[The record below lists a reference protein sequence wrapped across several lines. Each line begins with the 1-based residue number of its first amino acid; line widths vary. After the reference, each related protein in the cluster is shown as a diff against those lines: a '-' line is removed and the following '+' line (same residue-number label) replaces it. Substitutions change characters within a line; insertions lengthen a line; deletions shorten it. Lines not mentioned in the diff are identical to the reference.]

1 MSDESIVVNRNTL
14 NRYEESV
21 SALKLAMRDSSSKSD
36 KAIAALREF
45 LLDWLGNEKR
55 QQNAIDA
62 ENYYFSKKM
71 AEQAI
76 AIFKDNATVS
86 SKNISTYVKNAM
98 ASIDL
103 DDFLFSKKDVE
114 AFEKKVRSE
123 LQSII
128 DSIEEKKDGS
138 KSESESDKSA
148 IEKTISETVKKN
160 LHIAP
165 VDQFLYIIPNFLEK
179 NVFSNIR
186 GILKGQAVNFENS
199 TLKIIQSKHLGSKNI
214 FTSLYVPDISRLYK
228 RFKRFEYTASR
239 GIIYKSRAII
249 KRAAKRIKQQ
259 LDFFFPFGLV
269 AKILKTGTFLI
280 GAGIKVVKGMLRFG
294 IDLISGALHF
304 AFNTIKLVTGTV
316 LKIGSASIKLL
327 AKSLEKIGAFKL
339 LKLTAKGM
347 FAFLKTY
354 AGAYLLGYVVGSI
367 YRNFKK
373 IFDFAKG
380 LFNVAK
386 TWFNDNIYTPWLEP
400 MLNWFQES
408 GYSFYL
414 KELGDAFGEG
424 SALSESI
431 DNIVDEFTLYDRNG
445 RPLLDFG
452 QISRKISW
460 LTSWMQENFTGANIK
475 DIVLDNVAPMAGGM
489 LGSIAGAHLGAALGT
504 MIFPGIG
511 TVAGGII
518 FSLLGGI
525 AGENLGG
532 IIRELIQDNAPFT
545 KVERHETA
553 LEKFSRQNFGL
564 RNQQKA
570 AFFTPSK
577 TEAIKT
583 LQKVGSKASEFDFMD
598 EKSYES
604 LVSSGLF
611 SIDEIRE
618 RAVGIKSAD
627 FQKQIAMFKNIGN
640 LSYDNVYKEISSSF
654 AAMGERLLN
663 PAHKGAIF
671 KDDIRDSDW
680 NTYLT
685 LGQGTERLQK
695 QENANPFWFKII
707 RAMRIQQNLNDL
719 ANGVMKPLQFL
730 ELYKEISLGNKDA
743 FTKAGS
749 SIKFNGSDVDIRQL
763 IWGEG
768 ANRPSAKELYAW
780 RKEHANYYGKEE
792 FKKSIASQTDDPVG
806 AEQAKAFY
814 INRYRKIAEK
824 ILTFG
829 NLIYWVP
836 TDTNTGFWK
845 RLFAERQLE
854 TQDIRNIFKEN
865 VAINRANAFKLTL
878 KEFLQQYGGVYNEL
892 LKENPNYI
900 EAKTENVLY
909 RLGLLTKGEG
919 FDSLSKDQIRAA
931 IKAELAGGD
940 YTSIEM
946 VEQMLGNKLQTAID
960 KITAERSSDGRQV
973 IDEFNKIPIDSDFI
987 GMANIIS
994 EYRSII
1000 NANSDFV
1007 KEKLLP
1013 FLKALSDKGM
1023 SSDEI
1028 GHMFGFIYNAGS
1040 NSVEQYVEIPT
1051 NGDVAPNDG
1060 M

>member
-86 SKNISTYVKNAM
+86 SKNISTYVKNAI

-114 AFEKKVRSE
+114 AFEKKVKSE

-165 VDQFLYIIPNFLEK
+165 IDQFLYIIPNFLEK

-228 RFKRFEYTASR
+228 QFKRFEYAASR

-269 AKILKTGTFLI
+269 AKILKTGAFLI
-280 GAGIKVVKGMLRFG
+280 GSGIKVVKGTLRLG
-294 IDLISGALHF
+294 IDFISGTLHF
-304 AFNTIKLVTGTV
+304 AFNTIKLVTGAM

-327 AKSLEKIGAFKL
+327 TKTLEKIGAFKL

-424 SALSESI
+424 SVLSESI
-431 DNIVDEFTLYDRNG
+431 ENIVDEFTLYDRNG
-445 RPLLDFG
+445 KPLLDFG

-618 RAVGIKSAD
+618 RTAGIKSAD

-654 AAMGERLLN
+654 TAMGERLLN

-680 NTYLT
+680 DTYLT
-685 LGQGTERLQK
+685 LGQGIERLQK

-730 ELYKEISLGNKDA
+730 ELYNEMSSGNEKA

-749 SIKFNGSDVDIRQL
+749 SIKFNGSDVDIQQL
-763 IWGEG
+763 IWGR
-768 ANRPSAKELYAW
+768 NQNQPSEKEFSTWQEEY
-780 RKEHANYYGKEE
+780 ANYYGEIE
-792 FKKSIASQTDDPVG
+792 FKKDPISRTPAG
-806 AEQAKAFY
+806 GSARRMFT
-814 INRYRKIAEK
+814 NRYRPVAKEK
-824 ILTFG
+824 IIPS

-845 RLFAERQLE
+845 KLFAGRQLE

-865 VAINRANAFKLTL
+865 VAINRANAFKLTS

-919 FDSLSKDQIRAA
+919 FNSLSKDQIRAA